1 MTETKNALQHVL
13 SEGDDGTDLS
23 SELTVFPTGLVTT
36 TQIPSGPDGSID
48 GGDITSQSRQ
58 TLRNLE
64 VALASVG
71 ATLADV
77 AHLTIYL
84 TDIAERTEFNQVYR
98 EMFTHPYPVRCAV
111 GVAALARPEMK
122 VEVTA
127 LAFTG
132 SLESRSVT
140 SIEGAEAPPRR

>member
-1 MTETKNALQHVL
+1 MTAPSTGLQHIL

-23 SELTVFPTGLVTT
+23 SELTILPTGVVTT
-36 TQIPSGPDGSID
+36 TQIPSLPDGSID
-48 GGDITSQSRQ
+48 TGDIESQSRQ
-58 TLRNLE
+58 TLENLRA
-64 VALASVG
+64 ALESVG
-71 ATLADV
+71 SSLSDV

-84 TDIAERTEFNQVYR
+84 TDMAERAAFNDVYR

-127 LAFTG
+127 LAVQRG
-132 SLESRSVT
+132 
-140 SIEGAEAPPRR
+140 